1 MSIRSYVANI
11 SLVNSFSEVINW
23 TINLFLK
30 SARKIKL
37 KVEFAED
44 KFKRHQCQCKILY
57 YDLNILYNLSQQLK
71 INKRID
77 RITKKFKIS
86 EFF

>member
-30 SARKIKL
+30 SARRIKL
-37 KVEFAED
+37 KVEFAEY
-44 KFKRHQCQCKILY
+44 KFKRHQCKILY

>member
-11 SLVNSFSEVINW
+11 PLVNSFSEVINW

-37 KVEFAED
+37 KVEFAEER
-44 KFKRHQCQCKILY
+44 FKHHQPKILY
-57 YDLNILYNLSQQLK
+57 CDLNILYNLSQQLK